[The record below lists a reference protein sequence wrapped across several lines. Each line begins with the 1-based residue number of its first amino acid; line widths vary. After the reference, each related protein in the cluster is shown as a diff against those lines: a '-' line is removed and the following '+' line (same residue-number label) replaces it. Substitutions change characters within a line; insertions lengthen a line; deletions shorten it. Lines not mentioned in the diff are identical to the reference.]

1 MKIIGVETF
10 QAKGFGNLLWVLIHT
25 DDGLI
30 GLGETFRN
38 PEATI
43 AYVHET
49 CAPFLLG
56 EDPTHRE
63 KLTHSLSYRIGNH
76 FNGFPSRSVEVRG
89 NSAVDMALWD
99 LCGKAVG
106 LPLYRLLGGPFR
118 TECRI
123 YNTCAGG
130 NYNNQIRQGY
140 NTELLSRDD
149 QAPSSIGSYED
160 LLLQVYEPARLAR
173 ELLASGITA
182 MKIWPF
188 DVFALRSGAAD
199 ISRGDL
205 HKAIWPIEQIRKEVG
220 GSMDI
225 MIEYHGLW
233 RLPAALKIA
242 NALKDYDIYWH
253 EEPVWMQNF
262 DDVARYRD
270 RVNTQVAGSENFGT
284 TQWYREMFVRGAVD
298 VANFDI
304 AWVGGISEAQRI
316 AHLAA
321 AFDRAIAPHDCTGP
335 VTLLAN
341 VHLLMAYPN
350 GLIAETVRAHTNGFY
365 ADIVTTLPPIRNGLI
380 HPTEAPGVGADL
392 SPAFLA
398 RPDLNRRLSGR
409 VAT

>member
-1 MKIIGVETF
+1 MKIIGVETL
-10 QAKGFGNLLWVLIHT
+10 QATGFGNLVWVLIHT

-63 KLTHSLSYRIGNH
+63 KLTHSISSRIGNH

-106 LPLYRLLGGPFR
+106 WPLYRLLGGPFR

-130 NYNNQIRQGY
+130 NYNNQVRHGY
-140 NTELLSRDD
+140 NTELFSRDD
-149 QAPSSIGSYED
+149 HAPSLIGSCED
-160 LLLQVYEPARLAR
+160 LLLQVYEPAHLAR
-173 ELLASGITA
+173 ELLDSGITA

-188 DVFALRSGAAD
+188 DVFALRNGAAE

-205 HKAIWPIEQIRKEVG
+205 RKAIWPIDQIRKEVG
-220 GSMDI
+220 DSMDI

-233 RLPAALKIA
+233 RLPAALRIA
-242 NALKDYDIYWH
+242 DALKDYDIYWH

-262 DDVARYRD
+262 DDVARFRD

-321 AFDRAIAPHDCTGP
+321 TFDRAIAPHDCTGP

-365 ADIVTTLPPIRNGLI
+365 ADIVTTLPSIRSGLI
-380 HPTEAPGVGADL
+380 HPTESPGVGADL
-392 SPAFLA
+392 SPEFLA

-409 VAT
+409 VAA

>member
-1 MKIIGVETF
+1 MKIIGVETL

-188 DVFALRSGAAD
+188 DVFALRNGAAE

-205 HKAIWPIEQIRKEVG
+205 HKAIWPIEQIRQRG
-220 GSMDI
+220 RRL
-225 MIEYHGLW
+225 HG
-233 RLPAALKIA
+233 
-242 NALKDYDIYWH
+242 H
-253 EEPVWMQNF
+253 H
-262 DDVARYRD
+262 D
-270 RVNTQVAGSENFGT
+270 R
-284 TQWYREMFVRGAVD
+284 
-298 VANFDI
+298 
-304 AWVGGISEAQRI
+304 ISWS
-316 AHLAA
+316 LAA
-321 AFDRAIAPHDCTGP
+321 AGGSEDRRRSQGLRH
-335 VTLLAN
+335 LLA
-341 VHLLMAYPN
+341 
-350 GLIAETVRAHTNGFY
+350 
-365 ADIVTTLPPIRNGLI
+365 
-380 HPTEAPGVGADL
+380 
-392 SPAFLA
+392 
-398 RPDLNRRLSGR
+398 
-409 VAT
+409 